1 VGDPVNITI
10 PNVTPGVWLQLIIS
24 SPTRVL
30 QASQANSAGKVVFK
44 TTIPLDTKVS
54 TSGLRPQS
62 VNNVLFYDLMIYSK
76 TFPQYNQ
83 KAQIEVGPTSK
94 ATSSP
99 TTVASGTASTVAP
112 TTTLRATT
120 TVAPTTGTNA
130 PTATT
135 VAPTTT
141 VRATTTTPAPTTT
154 LAVNNVTLKFIV
166 VGTGWNPNV
175 KISTAKEVWQQDYDN
190 MDLICTSAS
199 SCQGA
204 TKTIPYG
211 NYFFFDIST
220 DQAQSYTSFGSGAG
234 LSNTAPRIMSYRVCD
249 SDYPGYASKTCE
261 IILYKNYESAF
272 YG

>member
-1 VGDPVNITI
+1 VK
-10 PNVTPGVWLQLIIS
+10 PGVWLQLILS

-30 QASQANSAGKVVFK
+30 QTVQANSAGRVVFK
-44 TTIPLDTKVS
+44 TIIPVDTKVS
-54 TSGLRPQS
+54 TSGLRPRS
-62 VNNVLFYDLMIYSK
+62 VKNSLFYDLIVYSNLYK
-76 TFPQYNQ
+76 EYNQ
-83 KAQIEVGPTSK
+83 KIRIEVGPVLKTD
-94 ATSSP
+94 SSP
-99 TTVASGTASTVAP
+99 SATT
-112 TTTLRATT
+112 TTTLAATATTVRAITT
-120 TVAPTTGTNA
+120 TVAPTTATTTTAA
-130 PTATT
+130 PSTTVRATTTT

-141 VRATTTTPAPTTT
+141 VRVTTTT
-154 LAVNNVTLKFIV
+154 AVANNVTLKFTV

-175 KISTAKEVWQQDYDN
+175 KISTGRTVNDQDYDN

-199 SCQGA
+199 TCQGA